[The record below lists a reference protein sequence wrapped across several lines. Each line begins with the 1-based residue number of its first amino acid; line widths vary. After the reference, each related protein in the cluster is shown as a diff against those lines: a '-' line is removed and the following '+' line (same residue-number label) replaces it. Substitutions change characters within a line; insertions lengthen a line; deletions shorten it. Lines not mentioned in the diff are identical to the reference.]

1 MSVQKNS
8 KQVRVTY
15 QTPAFRLSYPA
26 LFEPVAV
33 LGNETKKKYG
43 ITLLFPKK
51 STAEALKAAKHPAS
65 TWILADNCAGFWQ
78 EVCKVARANFG
89 PDVDLKTLKLPKFR
103 DGDKAKESGKIDENE
118 KGYIVARSTTDTRP
132 DCLRG
137 DKTRIVDP
145 GELYPGC
152 WVRAV
157 LTISPFVHPVG
168 GRGVTIYLAGVQKLA
183 DDLTFSSRPRVED
196 EFDAVA
202 TEGAGDVGA
211 NVAEPSSLPFMD

>member
-1 MSVQKNS
+1 MSAQPNS
-8 KQVRVTY
+8 KKVLVTY

-26 LFEPVAV
+26 LFEPTVAP
-33 LGNETKKKYG
+33 GGTKAKFG

-78 EVCKVARANFG
+78 EICKVARANFG
-89 PDVDLKTLKLPKFR
+89 PEVDLKTLKLPKFR
-103 DGDKAKESGKIDENE
+103 DGDKPKESGKLDENE
-118 KGYIVARSTTDTRP
+118 KGYIVARSTTETRP

-137 DKTRIVDP
+137 DKTRITAENS

-202 TEGAGDVGA
+202 AEGQEGTGA
-211 NVAEPSSLPFMD
+211 EVVNSEELPF